1 MTRSIG
7 RRQLALGTALAT
19 GLPLFGIVRAR
30 GDAPEFSYKFA
41 NDNPM
46 SHPNTIRSQ
55 EAIDRIKA
63 ESHGRLEIALFPN
76 NQLGGDTDMLS
87 QLRSGALEFFTLSG
101 GILSTLVPVSSIY
114 GVGYAFKGYAEV
126 WPAVDGDLGALIR
139 AGIEKSGIYAFEK
152 IWDNGFREIS
162 SSTHP
167 INTPEDLRGFKI
179 RVPVN
184 PLYLSTF
191 ESLGASPT
199 SINFSEVYSALQT
212 KIVEGQENPL
222 VNIYTA
228 KLYEVQKYISMTRHI
243 WDGFIMLANMRAW
256 RRLPPELQEI
266 CTRNFNRAALEQRQD
281 YVKADAT
288 LRAELEKNGM
298 VFNEPDPAP
307 FQKALAKSGFY
318 GKWRDR
324 YGRDAWAVLQKYA
337 TGIATG

>member
-1 MTRSIG
+1 MKDTIG
-7 RRQLALGTALAT
+7 RRQFAVGTALAA
-19 GLPLFGIVRAR
+19 GLPLFAIARAR

-46 SHPNTIRSQ
+46 THPNTIRTQ
-55 EAIDRIKA
+55 EAIDRIKQ
-63 ESHGRLEIALFPN
+63 ESHGRLEISLFPN

-87 QLRSGALEFFTLSG
+87 QLRSGAIEFFTLSG
-101 GILSTLVPVSSIY
+101 GILSTLVPVTSIY

-126 WPAVDGDLGALIR
+126 WPAVDGDLGTLIR
-139 AGIEKSGIYAFEK
+139 GAVEKAGIYSFDK

-167 INTPEDLRGFKI
+167 IATPGDLRGFKI

-243 WDGFIMLANMRAW
+243 WDGFLCLANMRAW
-256 RRLPPELQEI
+256 KRLPPDLQEI
-266 CTRNFNRAALEQRQD
+266 VTRNFNKSALDQRGD
-281 YVKADAT
+281 YVKADAS

-318 GKWRDR
+318 GHWRDK
-324 YGRDAWAVLQKYA
+324 YGKEAWAVLEKYA
-337 TGIATG
+337 TGIAGA

>member
-1 MTRSIG
+1 MTASIG
-7 RRQLALGTALAT
+7 RRRLALGAALAT

-30 GDAPEFSYKFA
+30 GDAPEFSYKLG

-46 SHPNTIRSQ
+46 THPLTLRSQ
-55 EAIDRIKA
+55 EAVERIKN

-87 QLRSGALEFFTLSG
+87 QLRSGALELFTLSG
-101 GILSTLVPVSSIY
+101 GILSTLVPVASIY

-126 WPAVDGDLGALIR
+126 WPAMDGDLGAFIR
-139 AGIEKSGIYAFEK
+139 AAVAKVGIHAFETV
-152 IWDNGFREIS
+152 WDNGFRQIS

-167 INTPEDLRGFKI
+167 INTPADLRGFKI

-191 ESLGASPT
+191 EALGASPT

-222 VNIYTA
+222 VNIYSA
-228 KLYEVQKYISMTRHI
+228 KLFEVQKYVSMTRHI
-243 WDGFIMLANMRAW
+243 WDGYLVLANMHAW
-256 RRLPPELQEI
+256 KALPPDLQEI
-266 CTRNFNRAALEQRQD
+266 VSRNFNRAGLDERGDIAKVD
-281 YVKADAT
+281 T
-288 LRAELEKNGM
+288 SLRAELEKNGM

-307 FQKALAKSGFY
+307 FQKALAQSGFY
-318 GKWRDR
+318 DKWRDK
-324 YGRDAWAVLQKYA
+324 YGKDAWAALQKYA
-337 TGIATG
+337 TGLAGA